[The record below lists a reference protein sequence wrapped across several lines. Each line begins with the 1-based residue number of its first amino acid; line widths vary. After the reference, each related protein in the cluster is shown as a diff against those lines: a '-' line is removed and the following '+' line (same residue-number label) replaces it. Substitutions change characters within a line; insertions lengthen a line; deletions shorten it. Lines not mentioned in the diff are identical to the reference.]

1 MESFKNLVF
10 QEVYVLRGG
19 ERYII
24 NVEEVVVGDIIFV
37 KGGDRISVDIRVV
50 EVRGFKVKLF
60 FVFFLDFKRQIK
72 KVEGNWGVVINL
84 GEVFKSFVLFRL
96 IIYR

>member
-1 MESFKNLVF
+1 M
-10 QEVYVLRGG
+10 LRGG

-60 FVFFLDFKRQIK
+60 FVFFLDFKR
-72 KVEGNWGVVINL
+72 
-84 GEVFKSFVLFRL
+84 
-96 IIYR
+96 